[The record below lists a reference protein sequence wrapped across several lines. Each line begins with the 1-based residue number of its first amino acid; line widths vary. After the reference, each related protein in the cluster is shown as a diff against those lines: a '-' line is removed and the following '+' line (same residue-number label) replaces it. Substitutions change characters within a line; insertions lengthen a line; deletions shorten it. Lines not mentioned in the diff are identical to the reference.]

1 MAVDQSTNSCIVS
14 SCVALAKHVGLCGSH
29 YQQKRNGQPF
39 SVRPVAIE
47 CSECSRGVHVGAHGP
62 VPTICDEC
70 KAARRRAAR
79 VVPPLVRACAVDGC
93 SVALERF
100 PGKRGAVFC
109 AQHADDRLGER
120 RRAASPDSLSSICTV
135 DGCDRPRRAR
145 GVCNMHYRRILR
157 AEGKLKDPWNDRR
170 RNNWHARRAR
180 MNGAKDGD
188 PVMLSELIERDGLTC
203 KWCADPI
210 DLSVAWPD
218 PLSKSIDHIVPVSK
232 GGTHELE
239 NCQLMHLGCNSSKGA
254 RMAA

>member
-1 MAVDQSTNSCIVS
+1 MDQSTNSCIVS

-93 SVALERF
+93 SVALERV

-120 RRAASPDSLSSICTV
+120 RRAASPDSLSSFCTV
-135 DGCDRPRRAR
+135 AGCDRPRRAR
-145 GVCNMHYRRILR
+145 GVCNMHYKQILR
-157 AEGKLKDPWNDRR
+157 AEGRIAEAPWNDRR
-170 RNNWHARRAR
+170 RSNHQARRAR
-180 MNGAKDGD
+180 KLGSTVTSAALLGD
-188 PVMLSELIERDGLTC
+188 IIERDGLLCGACGVTV
-203 KWCADPI
+203 
-210 DLSVAWPD
+210 DLDLAWPD
-218 PLSKSIDHIVPVSK
+218 PFSKSVDHIVPLAR
-232 GGTHELE
+232 GGSHSLD
-239 NCQLMHLGCNSSKGA
+239 NCQLMHLRCNISKGA